1 MIETEKADER
11 DVTPEVWRLQ
21 CEEGGVH
28 GDADDAE
35 VEVVEEERGVVV
47 NAHTRVEL
55 ELQLPLN
62 DALHLVVICAPEKV
76 SSKFILR
83 LINAD

>member
-21 CEEGGVH
+21 CEESGVH

-62 DALHLVVICAPEKV
+62 DALQLVVIGAPEAKFLQTEKV
-76 SSKFILR
+76 SSKFI
-83 LINAD
+83 